1 MFPRRSTHP
10 RGPGILLSRP
20 CRRPGTRFDTG
31 ASKRVPGR
39 IWRRGWDSNPWPVA
53 GSPVFKTG
61 SLNHSDTS
69 PKQLSD
75 SFIITHRL
83 AFVKHFFNFFQIFF
97 KDLRFVKAVTWK
109 FLSFQATSIYYHGF
123 SKMSTPFFDFFQV
136 FLLLL
141 FFHLLI
147 LFQFTRP
154 GR

>member
-1 MFPRRSTHP
+1 MSGMKGGGESGIRTH
-10 RGPGILLSRP
+10 GS
-20 CRRPGTRFDTG
+20 FE
-31 ASKRVPGR
+31 
-39 IWRRGWDSNPWPVA
+39 
-53 GSPVFKTG
+53 SPVFKTG

-123 SKMSTPFFDFFQV
+123 NKMSTPFFDFFQV

-141 FFHLLI
+141 YFHLLI
-147 LFQFTRP
+147 LLQFTRP